1 MAHTKVIL
9 AILLLAMIFSHIT
22 QSIEGRNIKIERND
36 FLKPHVYKKISK
48 RETSGNSQSYTRNA
62 AALEN
67 EPATATPPSQ
77 VPPIL
82 SRPPPPPR
90 NVDGHSPG
98 IGHSVQN

>member
-1 MAHTKVIL
+1 MAHTKVSL

-36 FLKPHVYKKISK
+36 FLKPRVYKKTSK
-48 RETSGNSQSYTRNA
+48 TETSGNSEPYTTRNA
-62 AALEN
+62 AALEK
-67 EPATATPPSQ
+67 EPAPAATPPSQ
-77 VPPIL
+77 VPPL
-82 SRPPPPPR
+82 SRPPPPR